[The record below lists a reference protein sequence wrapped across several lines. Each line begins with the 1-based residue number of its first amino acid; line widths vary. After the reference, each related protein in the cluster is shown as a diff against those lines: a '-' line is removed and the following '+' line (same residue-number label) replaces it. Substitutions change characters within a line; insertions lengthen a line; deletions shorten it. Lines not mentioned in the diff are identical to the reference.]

1 MLRFSDTNSLGFA
14 GDVETSSGDQ
24 LMCYGPVQ
32 RETLSD
38 TSNLVIVPGSS
49 EEHSLRVLQE
59 VSNQI
64 SSSLTSSFYL
74 PTGIAGD
81 MLSHPHEIRR
91 QYIASLEAA
100 HQAWINDGR
109 KVTPNVAQKMIALR
123 KVIRQSSRAQD
134 PVPSFAYKLVDK
146 LRAKKLSKGQSYED
160 LFKQGNYRGAIQK
173 SFTAGPATKVTTVA
187 NSVGRLFRKGS
198 TVAMVADIS
207 TSAGRVYFATTE
219 DEQQRALEGLGDDL
233 GSTLGVYGGAKICAA
248 LTITTA
254 GIGLVGCGI
263 ALGAGYYLG
272 GRTGSMLVGGQAA
285 NDLVNSVRS
294 SL

>member
-1 MLRFSDTNSLGFA
+1 
-14 GDVETSSGDQ
+14 
-24 LMCYGPVQ
+24 MCYGPVQ

-38 TSNLVIVPGSS
+38 ASNLIIVPGTS
-49 EEHSLRVLQE
+49 EDHSLRVLQE
-59 VSNQI
+59 VSNQA

-74 PTGIAGD
+74 PTGIMGD
-81 MLSHPHEIRR
+81 VLSHPHEVRK
-91 QYIASLEAA
+91 QYITSLEAA
-100 HQAWINDGR
+100 HQAWITDGR
-109 KVTPNVAQKMIALR
+109 KVTKNVAEKMIALR
-123 KVIRQSSRAQD
+123 KIVRQSSRAQD

-146 LRAKKLSKGQSYED
+146 YRAKKLSKGQSYET
-160 LFKQGNYRGAIQK
+160 LFKQGNYRAAIEK
-173 SFTAGPATKVTTVA
+173 SFTAGPTTKVTTVA
-187 NSVGRLFRKGS
+187 NGLGKLLRKGS

-219 DEQQRALEGLGDDL
+219 DEQQKALEGLGDDV

-254 GIGLVGCGI
+254 GIGLLGCGI

-294 SL
+294 SF